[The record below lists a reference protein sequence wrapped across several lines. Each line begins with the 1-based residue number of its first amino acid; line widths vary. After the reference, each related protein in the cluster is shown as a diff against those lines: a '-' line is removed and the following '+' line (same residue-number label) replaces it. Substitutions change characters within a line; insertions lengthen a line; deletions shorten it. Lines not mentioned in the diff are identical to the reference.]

1 MTTVNLSG
9 TWSEKQRPNNG
20 LERVAAYVHGNRLAR
35 IPIVGYV
42 EFHQY
47 TEKLTGNVL
56 TVAIPAVEP
65 AYAADG
71 TDPTGAGEQ
80 IWQILDQLRKQHG
93 KGAVADTLFS
103 VARDGFDFDDP
114 DGPEGDDEE
123 LQGQMRLGPDGERE
137 VPPPSG
143 EEVVAELEERRAAKK
158 AKPTTE
164 PFKTDDH
171 D

>member
-20 LERVAAYVHGNRLAR
+20 LERVAEYVHGNRITR
-35 IPIVGYV
+35 IPVVGYV

-56 TVAIPAVEP
+56 TVSIPAIEP
-65 AYAADG
+65 ALDSDG

-80 IWQILDQLRKQHG
+80 IWQILDQLRKAFG
-93 KGAVADTLFS
+93 KAAVADTLFS
-103 VARDGFDFDDP
+103 VPRDGFDFE
-114 DGPEGDDEE
+114 DGPREE
-123 LQGQMRLGPDGERE
+123 LDGQTEIEIRDGRE

-143 EEVVAELEERRAAKK
+143 EELLAERAEAKANGK
-158 AKPTTE
+158 PKPTTE
-164 PFKTDDH
+164 PFKAGDDA
-171 D
+171 

>member
-20 LERVAAYVHGNRLAR
+20 LERVATYVHGNRLAR

-47 TEKLTGNVL
+47 TEKLTGHVL
-56 TVAIPAVEP
+56 TVSIPAIEP
-65 AYAADG
+65 AFAADG

-80 IWQILDQLRKQHG
+80 IWQILDQLRKANG
-93 KGAVADTLFS
+93 KGSVADTLFS
-103 VARDGFDFDDP
+103 VARDGFDFEDP

-123 LQGQMRLGPDGERE
+123 LQGQMRLGPDGPHE

-143 EEVVAELEERRAAKK
+143 EELLAEHTEKK
-158 AKPTTE
+158 AKGKPSTD
-164 PFKTDDH
+164 PFTPDGGDAA
-171 D
+171 